1 MQPFLVPSIF
11 TATDQYSSTLDKM
24 ANSTQRFNSKVESLH
39 AKSTK
44 AFNAITPSIS
54 EAGKQLLSYA
64 GTAAV
69 AAGIIGTAKFSVDSL
84 MKYETEIANLSAI
97 TGTSG
102 SALDVFKIKIN
113 DVAKATKESAINV
126 AKAFTQIGNN
136 SPKLLEDAD
145 GLAEVTKQSIILA
158 QASKMELA
166 PAADYL
172 TKIMNQFNVPAKDA
186 AKTIDLLAG
195 GMVIG
200 STDIDK
206 VSEAMLVFGGAAGQ
220 AGIGINESVTAIEA
234 ISDKVTD
241 MSRLGTQFRN
251 IFSRMEHASV
261 LDKTATKAL
270 KEAGVNVGIL
280 ESKAT
285 PLVEK
290 LKELQKLQKVKGGM
304 VAVFNEENMQS
315 LIPLLNK
322 IPVYESMLKKLNE
335 ETEKGGI
342 AQAMANKNNDTF
354 AKKIEQL
361 KNGWVNL
368 LVSSEGARNG
378 IDMIKS
384 ATDFLITNMGT
395 IITVTKWVVGVMLAW
410 KAINI
415 SMNAIILI
423 SNIRLGIS
431 NALKLESIALLEGN
445 VLATRVSIITE
456 KLWAASMWISN
467 LATTAWTAVM
477 GYATSAQIALN
488 VAMTANPIGLI
499 VVAVAALAAGIG
511 YLIYQNQ
518 MLTAEYKKN
527 VADKTIKELNT
538 ETESVNKL
546 AARYEKLGMSKEV
559 AFQKALS
566 FEKKEV
572 GRQRIEVEAK
582 LKTMPYNDER
592 VAQES
597 LAKDLAIQN
606 QALTQIEYDTKMPAI
621 NPKMAQQT
629 ALANTVSTNINNANA
644 TLTIHN
650 DSNNPA
656 SLEGG
661 GSTNSILP
669 NTSSTTKMK

>member
-1 MQPFLVPSIF
+1 MQPFIVPSIF
-11 TATDQYSSTLDKM
+11 IAEDKYSSTLDKM
-24 ANSTQRFNSKVESLH
+24 ANSTQRFNSKVESMH

-44 AFNAITPSIS
+44 AFNALTPSIS

-69 AAGIIGTAKFSVDSL
+69 AAGIIGTAKFSIDSL
-84 MKYETEIANLSAI
+84 KNYETEIANLSAI
-97 TGTSG
+97 TGTTG
-102 SALDVFKIKIN
+102 ADLDIFKVKIN
-113 DVAKATKESAINV
+113 EVAKSTKESAINV

-136 SPKLLEDAD
+136 SPQLLNDAA

-172 TKIMNQFNVPAKDA
+172 TKIMNQFNVPAKEA
-186 AKTIDLLAG
+186 GKTIDLLAG

-206 VSEAMLVFGGAAGQ
+206 VSESMLIFGGAAGQ
-220 AGIGINESVTAIEA
+220 AGIKINESVTAIEA

-261 LDKTATKAL
+261 LDKTAVTAL
-270 KEAGVNVGIL
+270 KEAKVNMSLL
-280 ESKAT
+280 ESKTT
-285 PLVEK
+285 PLIEK
-290 LKELQKLQKVKGGM
+290 LRELKKLQNVKGGM

-315 LIPLLNK
+315 LIPLLDSLPKYEKLLAQLNK
-322 IPVYESMLKKLNE
+322 EV
-335 ETEKGGI
+335 EKGGI
-342 AQAMANKNNDTF
+342 AQEMANKNNDTF
-354 AKKIEQL
+354 SKKIDQL

-368 LVSSEGARNG
+368 LVSSEGARKG
-378 IDMIKS
+378 IDMIKN
-384 ATDFLITNMGT
+384 ATDFVITNMGT
-395 IITVTKWVVGVMLAW
+395 LLNITKWVIGVMVVW

-415 SMNAIILI
+415 AISAVILV

-445 VLATRVSIITE
+445 VVATRVSIITE

-467 LATTAWTAVM
+467 LAITAWSGVL
-477 GYATSAQIALN
+477 GLATSAQIALN

-527 VADKTIKELNT
+527 VADKTITELKA

-566 FEKKEV
+566 WEKKEV
-572 GRQRIEVEAK
+572 SRQRVEVEAK

-597 LAKDLAIQN
+597 IAKGLAIDN
-606 QALTQIEYDTKMPAI
+606 QALTQIEYDTKMPSL
-621 NPKMAQQT
+621 NPKLATQT
-629 ALANTVSTNINNANA
+629 AMTNSMNTTTNNAQA
-644 TLTIHN
+644 TITIHN
-650 DSNNPA
+650 DSNSA
-656 SLEGG
+656 VSLEGS